1 MRIDDR
7 KVNGQITIDARDVV
21 NGFTIVIMED
31 GPRWVADATGKNLL
45 DPRVAVSQLNSI
57 LDAGIMAIRFTIII
71 ANKPVYKVITSP
83 NYTINDGITI
93 DVSAVVSDKVLKI
106 DLTTGQ
112 ISIVVITNT

>member
-1 MRIDDR
+1 MRIDNR
-7 KVNGQITIDARDVV
+7 KVNGRITFDVLDVV
-21 NGFTIVIMED
+21 NGFTIVIAED
-31 GPRWVADATGKNLL
+31 GPLWVADATGKSLL

-93 DVSAVVSDKVLKI
+93 DISAVVSGKGLKI
-106 DLTTGQ
+106 NLTTGQ
-112 ISIVVITNT
+112 LSIVAITNT